1 MKRIKITER
10 QYQNLLSHINENRQ
24 TINEGEDVIK
34 SDLNVLLMVS
44 NLLGLSLTGLNKIKL
59 ENALKSL
66 SVYEQVKFTLESKE
80 KLEELI
86 ESLEIKGM
94 SEPKRK
100 LKEKLSTIISKF
112 NTLSSENG
120 FDVKLSPKA
129 MTNLN
134 SLDVD

>member
-1 MKRIKITER
+1 M
-10 QYQNLLSHINENRQ
+10 
-24 TINEGEDVIK
+24 
-34 SDLNVLLMVS
+34 
-44 NLLGLSLTGLNKIKL
+44 
-59 ENALKSL
+59 
-66 SVYEQVKFTLESKE
+66 YEQVKFTLESKE

-100 LKEKLSTIISKF
+100 LKEKFSSIISKF
-112 NTLSSENG
+112 NGLAKENG

>member
-1 MKRIKITER
+1 MKRIKITES
-10 QYQNLLSHINENRQ
+10 QYQKLLSHINENKQ

-44 NLLGLSLTGLNKIKL
+44 NLLGLSLSGLNKIKL

-100 LKEKLSTIISKF
+100 LKEKFSSIISKF
-112 NTLSSENG
+112 NGLAKENG